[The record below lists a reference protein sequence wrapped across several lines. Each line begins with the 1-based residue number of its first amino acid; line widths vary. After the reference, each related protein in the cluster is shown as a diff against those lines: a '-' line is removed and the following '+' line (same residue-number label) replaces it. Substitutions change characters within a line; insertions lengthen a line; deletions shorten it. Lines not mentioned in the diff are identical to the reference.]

1 MDVDFDIFQ
10 KILTGLVLGALIGL
24 EREQDVP
31 SKFAGIRT
39 FALFGVLGAIGQ
51 VFFGNAFFF
60 WILTGS
66 VFLLIVAAYV
76 TSSLKTKTIGATTE
90 LAAMGVYIMGILAG
104 RGEYL
109 LAVSLTLLFLII
121 LHFKNPIHKFVHRVS
136 EEEITSTVKFMIIA
150 FIILPLLPNKTYG
163 PFDVLNP
170 YLIWLMVVF
179 ISGISFASYLAI
191 KFLGAKKG
199 IGVTGFFAG
208 LISSTAL
215 ALSFSQESKKH
226 PGITYPFV
234 FALLIAS
241 SAMFFRVLLVL
252 AVLSTDLFRLLVV
265 PFGIMGILG
274 SLLAF
279 SYWKK
284 KEPNKE
290 AELKLQSHT
299 EKLESPFTLRP
310 ALKFAVVF
318 AIILFL
324 TKIALRYFGSEGL
337 YLTSFL
343 SGILDV
349 DAITVSLAKLSEP
362 AVSLKII
369 SLGIFIAAV
378 TNTLS
383 KGVIVFLFGN
393 KQVARP
399 LFLVYLAMIATG
411 GIVLALL

>member
-1 MDVDFDIFQ
+1 MDIDFDIFQ

-39 FALFGVLGAIGQ
+39 FALFGVLGALAESLLQ
-51 VFFGNAFFF
+51 DKVFF

-66 VFLLIVAAYV
+66 VFLLIIAAYI
-76 TSSLKTKTIGATTE
+76 TSSLKTKTMGATTE
-90 LAAMGVYIMGILAG
+90 LAAIGVYIMGILAG

-109 LAVSLTLLFLII
+109 LGVSLTLLILII

-163 PFDVLNP
+163 PFDVFNP

-226 PGITYPFV
+226 PNITYPFV

-241 SAMFFRVLLVL
+241 SAMFFRVLFVL
-252 AVLSTDLFRLLVV
+252 AVLSTDLFRLLLA
-265 PFGIMGILG
+265 PFGTMGILG

-279 SYWKK
+279 SYWRK
-284 KEPNKE
+284 KEPHKE
-290 AELKLQSHT
+290 AEHQLQSHA
-299 EKLESPFTLRP
+299 EKLESPFTLKP

-318 AIILFL
+318 AAILFV
-324 TKIALRYFGSEGL
+324 TKIALHYFGSRGL
-337 YLTSFL
+337 YVTSFL

-349 DAITVSLAKLSEP
+349 DAITVSLAKLNQPE
-362 AVSLKII
+362 VSLKII
-369 SLGIFIAAV
+369 SLGIFLAAV
-378 TNTLS
+378 TNTVS

-399 LFLVYLAMIATG
+399 LMLIYLAMIAIG